1 MLNPIEASQQIKD
14 EFIGYIT
21 TSFQMADE
29 EYSNQFKKEL
39 QREGLVAK
47 GPYLDVS
54 DSFVKG
60 RSLSELMKMGVVSKL
75 FTELEGDIPDGSKEL
90 QLNRTLYLHQESAI
104 KKANDNRNLVV
115 TTGTGSGKTECFTI
129 PIINYLLKEK
139 EAGALDDGVRAI
151 LIYPMNALA
160 NDQMKR
166 LRSTLKNYSDIT
178 FGVYNGDTEVN
189 DAEGIISYGKIYK
202 DENGNALKPLPNEII
217 SRKSMQERPPHIL
230 VTNYAMLE
238 YMMLRPK
245 DDLVFSGAKLHFL
258 VLDEAHTYKGATGME
273 TSLLI
278 RRLKARISNSNKVV
292 HILTSATLGGEDAND
307 DIISFAHTL
316 CAADFYAEDIIRSKT
331 EAPAFVNPE
340 VDYPLGLFADLA
352 KPNAPLNTILDR
364 YGVSYD
370 ASKSDEEIIFDL
382 CLDAKQY
389 RVLRSVATR
398 AMTVSQITSLMRES
412 INVTSEDVVNIIT
425 VASMGEKN
433 KTSLLKARYHMF
445 ARALEGAFL
454 TVGPVKKLLLE
465 RKTYYPELENT
476 WKVFEAVVC
485 NDCGHVG
492 IVGHEIAGNLELPGS
507 IFDDEKEY
515 YLLRG
520 RDEEFDED
528 EDTDENEIG
537 ENDYLLCPH
546 CGEIH
551 HVSQKIDFKCG
562 HDLGEAVRVFK
573 ATKITSGGD
582 CKCPSCI
589 SGNLKSF
596 YLGYDAAT
604 SVLATSLY
612 EQIPESELI
621 LKSSVVE
628 QEDDDFDLFGS
639 DADEPV
645 SVVKR
650 KKQFLSFSDSRSE
663 AAYFASYM
671 SKYYKEF
678 LRRRGILHVVQK
690 NKESMAAN
698 PWDVTTLVDELTSYF
713 NANRSFA
720 EPGDTG
726 KENLTA
732 VSKKQAWI
740 AVLNELVSSRRG
752 TSLASLGVLNFS
764 YKGNEGPIMNAI
776 AKKYNKD
783 VAAMKDMF
791 NLLVLELVYN
801 GAVESGKCDLTDDER
816 EYVYFTTKPHRFK
829 LCKEAETDRNKSY
842 LHGWVP
848 RKKSNQ
854 TYYYNGRV
862 KRVMD
867 TLGIS
872 EDEAVGI
879 LENYWK
885 SVLVKGQYPLKSG
898 DNSEFYIDADAFVV
912 IPGTEEHP
920 VYECEK
926 CGRITMFNVYDSC
939 ASVKCGGK
947 LRKISHADLLANNHF
962 ARLYSTD
969 LMKPLHIK
977 EHTAQLGREEQ
988 QEYQEMFVKKD
999 INALSCST
1007 TFEMGVD
1014 VGDLETVYLRNMP
1027 PSPANYVQR
1036 AGRAGR
1042 SLHSAAYS
1050 LTYSKLSSHDFTYYK
1065 EPIQMISGKIG
1076 VPVFTIKNEKV
1087 IQRHIF
1093 AVALS
1098 MFFAEN
1104 TDVYNRNN
1112 ADIFLNGDGVDR
1124 FKSFLESKP
1133 EALKAILKKSIP
1145 VDMHTFMGIDDFAW
1159 LDKIIGQEGVLTI
1172 AVEDFKETI
1181 KWYQEEAERLRQAG
1195 DEEGALRAITKLKQF
1210 RRGADDGKGRNDLI
1224 EFLARNN
1231 ILPKYGFP
1239 IDTVELYQN
1248 SDYSKA
1254 NKLQIVRDLQLAI
1267 SEYAPDSQVV
1277 ADDTLYTSRYI
1288 RKLPQKT
1295 GLDWEVN
1302 YIAQCK
1308 EPSCKTWNWRRTEPS
1323 KEGELCV
1330 SCQKVIEK
1338 AHWQPAIEPR
1348 KGFIA
1353 EAKTRAVPMTKPDR
1367 LYGSDA
1373 YYIGDPQRHI
1383 IDKYDFMVHDDAKI
1397 FMETSSNDSLMVVCN
1412 SDFFVCNRCGFSRS
1426 VIGASDD
1433 KNNNVFK
1440 KSLAQKHK
1448 SPWGKDC
1455 DGKLYKNKLSHAF
1468 KTDVVKI
1475 VFGNS
1480 RAKNINVMLSVMY
1493 ALLEATAKV
1502 LDIERNDIKGCLHK
1516 VKFEGRMIHSIILY
1530 DAVAGGAGHVRR
1542 LVSDDGEKLQQV
1554 IRAAIELTKGC
1565 TCKPSCYNC
1574 LRNYYNQKVHD
1585 VLSRQE
1591 AYLFLERFEGTM
1603 TPYDR
1608 TADEEDSNEE
1618 NQNDSTVIL
1627 ESDISMGD
1635 MIDCVDSENWSSLN
1649 YIYPDNYAELFTDF
1663 DDKNIPL
1670 PDSALVSAFVAS
1682 KDITTEILFVWNNQR
1697 IMIFDDDQPIL
1708 HVEGWKS
1715 FSCSEINAMKF
1726 SKLF

>member
-1 MLNPIEASQQIKD
+1 MLNPIEASKQIKD

-29 EYSNQFKKEL
+29 RYAEQFKMEL
-39 QREGLVAK
+39 QKEGLVAK

-60 RSLSELMKMGVVSKL
+60 KSLSEIMEDEEHTVSTL
-75 FTELEGDIPDGSKEL
+75 FKELEGDIPDGEKEL
-90 QLNRTLYLHQESAI
+90 QLNRTLYLHQEMAV
-104 KKANDNRNLVV
+104 KKANANRNLVV

-139 EAGALDDGVRAI
+139 EQGQLDDGVRAI

-166 LRSTLKNYSDIT
+166 LRATLKNYPDIT
-178 FGVYNGDTEVN
+178 FGVYNGDAEAN
-189 DAEGIISYGKIYK
+189 DTEGIISYGKIYK
-202 DENGNALKPLPNEII
+202 DENGNALTPLPNEII

-273 TSLLI
+273 ISLLI
-278 RRLKARISNSNKVV
+278 RRLKARISNSNSVV

-307 DIISFAHTL
+307 DIIAFARTL
-316 CAADFYAEDIIRSKT
+316 CAANFYAEDIIRSKT
-331 EAPAFVNPE
+331 EQPAFVNPE
-340 VDYPLGLFADLA
+340 IEYSLELFAELA
-352 KPNAPLNTILDR
+352 YPSESLNTILNK
-364 YGVSYD
+364 YSVVYD
-370 ASKSDEEIIFDL
+370 ANKSDEEIIFDL

-389 RVLRSVATR
+389 RVLRQVATR
-398 AMTVSQITSLMRES
+398 AMTISQITSLMRECVD
-412 INVTSEDVVNIIT
+412 VTAEDVVNIIT
-425 VASMGEKN
+425 VASKGEKN
-433 KTSLLKARYHMF
+433 KTLLLKARYHMF
-445 ARALEGAFL
+445 ARALEGAFI
-454 TVGPVKKLLLE
+454 TVGSEKKLMLE
-465 RKTYYPELENT
+465 RKMFYPEDEMT

-492 IVGHEIAGNLELPGS
+492 IVGREIASHLELPGS
-507 IFDDEKEY
+507 RFDDDQEY

-528 EDTDENEIG
+528 EDADENDIG
-537 ENDYLLCPH
+537 ENDYLLCPR

-551 HVSQKIDFKCG
+551 HVSQKFDFACG
-562 HDLGEAVRVFK
+562 HDLNDAVRVFK
-573 ATKITSGGD
+573 ATKITTGGD

-612 EQIPESELI
+612 EQIPESEI
-621 LKSSVVE
+621 VLKSSE
-628 QEDDDFDLFGS
+628 NEELDEFDLFGAS
-639 DADEPV
+639 EEEQV
-645 SVVKR
+645 SIIKR

-678 LRRRGILHVVQK
+678 LRRRGILHVVEK

-698 PWDVTTLVDELTSYF
+698 PWDVTTLVEELTSYF

-726 KENLTA
+726 KENITA
-732 VSKKQAWI
+732 VSRKQAWI

-776 AKKYNKD
+776 ARKYNKD
-783 VAAMKDMF
+783 VEAMKDMF

-801 GAVESGKCDLTDDER
+801 GAVESGSCDLTDDER
-816 EYVYFTTKPHRFK
+816 EYVYYTTRPHRFK
-829 LCKEAETDRNKSY
+829 LCKEAEADRNKGY
-842 LHGWVP
+842 LHGWIP

-885 SVLVKGQYPLKSG
+885 SVLVRGQYPLKSG
-898 DNSEFYIDADAFVV
+898 DNIEFYIDADAFVV
-912 IPGTEEHP
+912 ILGTEEHP

-926 CGRITMFNVYDSC
+926 CGRITMFNVYDKC
-939 ASVKCGGK
+939 ASVKCGGT
-947 LRKISHADLLANNHF
+947 LRRITHEELLSNNHF
-962 ARLYSTD
+962 ARLYSTP

-1076 VPVFTIKNEKV
+1076 VPVFAIKNEKV

-1104 TDVYNRNN
+1104 EDVYNRNN
-1112 ADIFLNGDGVDR
+1112 ADVFLNGDGAER
-1124 FKSFLESKP
+1124 FKAFLESKP
-1133 EALKAILKKSIP
+1133 ETLKAILKLSIP
-1145 VDMHTFMGIDDFAW
+1145 EDMHEYMGIDDYSW
-1159 LDKIIGQEGVLTI
+1159 IEKIIGQEGVLTI

-1181 KWYQEEAERLRQAG
+1181 KWYEDEAQRLREAG

-1210 RRGADDGKGRNDLI
+1210 RRSADDGKGRNDLI

-1231 ILPKYGFP
+1231 VLPKYGFP

-1295 GLDWEVN
+1295 GLDWELN

-1323 KEGELCV
+1323 VDGELCV
-1330 SCQKVIEK
+1330 SCQKIIEK
-1338 AHWQPAIEPR
+1338 AHWQPSIEPR

-1353 EAKTRAVPMTKPDR
+1353 EAKTKAVPMTKPDR

-1383 IDKYDFMVHDDAKI
+1383 IDKYDFIVQDNSKI

-1412 SDFFVCNRCGFSRS
+1412 SDFFVCGRCGYSKS
-1426 VIGASDD
+1426 VAGVSDD
-1433 KNNNVFK
+1433 KATNVFK
-1440 KSLAQKHK
+1440 KSLTQKHK

-1455 DGKLYKNKLSHAF
+1455 DGKLYKHKLSHAF

-1475 VFGNS
+1475 VFGDS
-1480 RAKNINVMLSVMY
+1480 KAKNINVMLSVMY

-1542 LVSDDGEKLQQV
+1542 LVSDDGEKLQLV
-1554 IRAAIELTKGC
+1554 IRESIELTKRC

-1591 AYLFLERFEGTM
+1591 ACLFLEKFVGAM

-1608 TADEEDSNEE
+1608 ATEEAE
-1618 NQNDSTVIL
+1618 NVEPVDMSAEIPFT
-1627 ESDISMGD
+1627 DITMGD
-1635 MIDCVDSENWSSLN
+1635 MIDCVDSENWNSLN
-1649 YIYPDNYAELFTDF
+1649 YIYPDNYAELFVDF
-1663 DDKNIPL
+1663 DDKHIPL
-1670 PDSALVSAFVAS
+1670 PDVALVSASVPS
-1682 KDITTEILFVWNNQR
+1682 RGIETEILFVWNDKR
-1697 IMIFDDDQPIL
+1697 IMVFDDDQPVL
-1708 HVEGWKS
+1708 HVEGWSS
-1715 FSCSEINAMKF
+1715 FSCHEINAMRF
-1726 SKLF
+1726 SRLF